1 MKEEKKQNFKIN
13 YMWVIVGICFLMVA
27 TSMGLCSSGRS
38 LYLTAI
44 TDALSIPRGA
54 FSLTNTIRF
63 GTSTVVNLFFA
74 KLVSKFG
81 TKKLICFGFIS
92 LICFALIN
100 VIAETV
106 YIFYIGSLFLGVGIS
121 WTGTTMVS
129 AIVNRWCKSNK
140 GTVTGIILAANG
152 IGGAIAVQ
160 IISPIIFQKEN
171 PFGYRDSYLL
181 VASILAVML
190 LLILI
195 FYREKPKGDTS
206 DNVIVSPKKRKARG
220 EGWVGMDYSDA
231 IKKPYFY
238 IAVFC
243 MFATGMTLQG
253 LSGIGT
259 PHMYDIGFSPAF
271 VATVS
276 SISSILLT
284 VSKVSSGVIY
294 DRYGMKLSMNIS
306 LFCAFFSLV
315 GLIILS
321 NTPIGKVIAVVRTLF
336 GSFALPLETVML
348 PLFAMEFFGNKNFD
362 KFVSIFVSAS
372 YAGFA
377 IGSPLGNVCYDIFGD
392 YIISFYIFGVLLIV
406 VTVLMQYALI
416 AARRDRKIIERSN
429 N

>member
-1 MKEEKKQNFKIN
+1 MKEPKKQKFKID
-13 YMWVIVGICFLMVA
+13 YMWIIVGICFLMVA
-27 TSMGLCSSGRS
+27 TGMGLCSSGRS

-63 GTSTVVNLFFA
+63 ATSTIVNLFFA

-106 YIFYIGSLFLGVGIS
+106 YVFYIGSLFLGVGIS

-160 IISPIIFQKEN
+160 IISPIIFQEGN
-171 PFGYRDSYLL
+171 PFGYRNSYLL

-190 LLILI
+190 LLVLI
-195 FYREKPKGDTS
+195 FFREKPKGDTTE
-206 DNVIVSPKKRKARG
+206 IVVGKKKRKARS
-220 EGWVGMDYSDA
+220 EGWVGMDYA
-231 IKKPYFY
+231 TAVKKPYFY

-253 LSGIGT
+253 LSGIGI
-259 PHMYDIGFSPAF
+259 PHMYDIGFAPAF

-284 VSKVSSGVIY
+284 VSKVSSGVMY

-315 GLIILS
+315 GLIVLS
-321 NTPIGKVIAVVRTLF
+321 NTPAGKVIAVVRTLF

-348 PLFAMEFFGNKNFD
+348 PLFAMEFFGNKDFD

-392 YIISFYIFGVLLIV
+392 YIISFYIFGILLIV
-406 VTVLMQYALI
+406 VTVLMQYVLL
-416 AARRDRKIIERSN
+416 AARRDRKIIESAN
-429 N
+429 NK